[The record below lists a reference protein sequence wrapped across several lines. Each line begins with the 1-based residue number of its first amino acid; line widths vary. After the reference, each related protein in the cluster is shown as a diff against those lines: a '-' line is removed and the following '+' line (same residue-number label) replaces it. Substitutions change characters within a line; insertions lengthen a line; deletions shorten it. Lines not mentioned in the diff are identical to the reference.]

1 MFVQRRERDKC
12 AFILGKGIQVKQG
25 EEGQRK
31 LAALE
36 MPHSFQE
43 EPFTVRKGLESW
55 MLQTS
60 RETQA
65 ENTCA
70 KGFCVIWCYTY
81 INKLMTSLFI
91 ILIYDVCNYVR
102 QHQNSEEVN
111 YASPRMNL

>member
-43 EPFTVRKGLESW
+43 ELFTVRKDLESW
-55 MLQTS
+55 MLQTEGNS
-60 RETQA
+60 GREYM
-65 ENTCA
+65 C
-70 KGFCVIWCYTY
+70 
-81 INKLMTSLFI
+81 
-91 ILIYDVCNYVR
+91 
-102 QHQNSEEVN
+102 
-111 YASPRMNL
+111 

>member
-43 EPFTVRKGLESW
+43 ELFTVRKDLESW
-55 MLQTS
+55 MLQT
-60 RETQA
+60 E
-65 ENTCA
+65 
-70 KGFCVIWCYTY
+70 G
-81 INKLMTSLFI
+81 
-91 ILIYDVCNYVR
+91 
-102 QHQNSEEVN
+102 NSGGE
-111 YASPRMNL
+111 YMC